1 MNEKLEQA
9 KEIIARQHGF
19 KSWKG
24 IIINLPS
31 LNSDKIISQVA
42 ERYHE
47 LMSNDIQEQ
56 IDNAYELGCITAS
69 DDIFNRI

>member
-24 IIINLPS
+24 IMINLS
-31 LNSDKIISQVA
+31 SFFTNK
-42 ERYHE
+42 
-47 LMSNDIQEQ
+47 
-56 IDNAYELGCITAS
+56 
-69 DDIFNRI
+69 